1 MNFEKIR
8 IQIDLIEKLNI
19 SSKYQFKISVLI
31 IIVYMK
37 KQNNSIKTLADNHFQ
52 FQLQF
57 LLSIEY
63 SVTMYRQEL
72 PTLKINHASTI
83 NVKIRWLNFL

>member
-1 MNFEKIR
+1 M
-8 IQIDLIEKLNI
+8 
-19 SSKYQFKISVLI
+19 
-31 IIVYMK
+31 M
-37 KQNNSIKTLADNHFQ
+37 KQNNSIKTILADNHFQ

-63 SVTMYRQEL
+63 GVTMYRQEL
-72 PTLKINHASTI
+72 PILKINHASTI